1 MWQSPS
7 NLSTDGDWR
16 SGYVPSTC
24 PAGRQIHSPLRLVSR
39 PGPRPFYAFRPRCP
53 ASRSVTHWPA
63 PTCRLCL
70 LAAPAACPDK
80 MLSLQRISF
89 EAMAGPCQPGTSC
102 TQCMCHLSQAM
113 AVTHSST
120 ADTSLCLA
128 GFRTAL
134 SFPTQLGGAA
144 LSDAALARLQ
154 QCPPADGPCVP
165 QANATLVSLCHPWPW
180 RCTFLAGKRCRW
192 LSHQQCRGELRSGLP
207 AKQHVHRVHL
217 QPPPVRYAT
226 PPCMLRSQQQ
236 SLRRAL
242 HLANWHPAPCSSL
255 LPAFSLPLPCCQA
268 GGTCCLKNSP
278 GQDAQWASDGTQM
291 YWKKPLGFTA
301 EDPWFLQVGG
311 RVLALYAACFA

>member
-39 PGPRPFYAFRPRCP
+39 PGPPPFYAFRPRCP

-165 QANATLVSLCHPWPW
+165 QANATVFATLGPGVAPSWLGNDAGGCLTNNVAANCAAACLQSSTCTAFTYNPRQSGMLLHLACLGLSSSPCAEHCTWP
-180 RCTFLAGKRCRW
+180 TGT
-192 LSHQQCRGELRSGLP
+192 QP
-207 AKQHVHRVHL
+207 RVHL
-217 QPPPVRYAT
+217 CYLHS
-226 PPCMLRSQQQ
+226 PCPC
-236 SLRRAL
+236 
-242 HLANWHPAPCSSL
+242 PAAKQEG
-255 LPAFSLPLPCCQA
+255 PAA
-268 GGTCCLKNSP
+268 
-278 GQDAQWASDGTQM
+278 
-291 YWKKPLGFTA
+291 
-301 EDPWFLQVGG
+301 
-311 RVLALYAACFA
+311 